1 MGWDA
6 SQFSLADFY
15 YSDSDNPL
23 TPPADYLAWRRDTAW
38 ATSLYEP
45 VLCDPAGPINRLQT
59 ATGMHRVINMTSY
72 GYLGLARHPAIIAAA
87 KQALDD

>member
-1 MGWDA
+1 MAWDA
-6 SQFSLADFY
+6 TQFSLADFY

-45 VLCDPAGPINRLQT
+45 VLCDPAGPIKAT
-59 ATGMHRVINMTSY
+59 ATAGSEEKR
-72 GYLGLARHPAIIAAA
+72 ARRGVSGFR
-87 KQALDD
+87 K